1 MFFQKFLAKLQKHNF
16 MNFFFS
22 YRSNFLKSR
31 LNIPRFNNFGKYNA
45 ELKVFEAKINNNSW
59 DISLVNC
66 NFDKDF
72 FFIDESLTNN
82 ESIFFLSREK
92 DLELI
97 KKNNYSKL
105 LSFNDFTNTS
115 PVLFRSNLK
124 IIISD
129 SDIDLNDQKK
139 KVVTGDIWKKLPSG
153 FSSYQSDYPF
163 SMIIKNGSILSPIS
177 NLLSKNNDKNIILIR
192 NIYERPIREKFNLF
206 FVDLIRKKV
215 LKKVEIFTNFTNEI
229 IVENHLIESNIFIFT
244 DKYLGIPIYLAIKD
258 NHLSLEH
265 THPPHHYILSG
276 DKFKT
281 ITEIKSEVHEII
293 SS

>member
-1 MFFQKFLAKLQKHNF
+1 

-129 SDIDLNDQKK
+129 SDFDLK
-139 KVVTGDIWKKLPSG
+139 
-153 FSSYQSDYPF
+153 
-163 SMIIKNGSILSPIS
+163 
-177 NLLSKNNDKNIILIR
+177 
-192 NIYERPIREKFNLF
+192 
-206 FVDLIRKKV
+206 DL
-215 LKKVEIFTNFTNEI
+215 
-229 IVENHLIESNIFIFT
+229 
-244 DKYLGIPIYLAIKD
+244 
-258 NHLSLEH
+258 
-265 THPPHHYILSG
+265 
-276 DKFKT
+276 
-281 ITEIKSEVHEII
+281 
-293 SS
+293 

>member
-1 MFFQKFLAKLQKHNF
+1 

-66 NFDKDF
+66 NFNKDF

-82 ESIFFLSREK
+82 EAIFFLAIEK

-97 KKNNYSKL
+97 KKNNHYKL

-124 IIISD
+124 IIMSD
-129 SDIDLNDQKK
+129 LESDLKEKK
-139 KVVTGDIWKKLPSG
+139 KFETGDICKKSNGG

-163 SMIIKNGSILSPIS
+163 SMIVKKGSILSPII

-192 NIYERPIREKFNLF
+192 NIYEKPIKQKFNLF
-206 FVDLIRKKV
+206 FVDLIQKKV
-215 LKKVEIFTNFTNEI
+215 LKKEEIFTNFTNEI
-229 IVENHLIESNIFIFT
+229 IVDAHLIEPNIYIFT

-258 NHLSLEH
+258 KHLSFEH

-293 SS
+293 SA